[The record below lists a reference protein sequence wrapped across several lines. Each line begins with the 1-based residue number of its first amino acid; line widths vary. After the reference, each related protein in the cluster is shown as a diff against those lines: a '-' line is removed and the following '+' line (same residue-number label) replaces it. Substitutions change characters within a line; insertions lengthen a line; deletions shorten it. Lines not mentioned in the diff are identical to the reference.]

1 MKVEKMVKDLRA
13 YNISPHDADHA
24 ADLLEAQG
32 AVIARYMNLC
42 RDVLDMDR
50 LFATI
55 NPTTNVIA
63 RFIRQ
68 RGRSAGST
76 PRESALMRS
85 SVFTSFAPRP

>member
-1 MKVEKMVKDLRA
+1 MVKDLRA

-50 LFATI
+50 HDRLAEALAHLAALRKVAEAADLAVEAGAI
-55 NPTTNVIA
+55 DEIHLSLVRDAIA
-63 RFIRQ
+63 EWRKTR
-68 RGRSAGST
+68 
-76 PRESALMRS
+76 
-85 SVFTSFAPRP
+85 